1 MENSIQKRNPINT
14 IILIFATIIAVS
26 SGTFIYNNGIRYF
39 LLFFLLLF
47 LLIPTKK
54 NKVSYK
60 KNTMVLFYTLFTI
73 CTIISV
79 IYSVDKFNTLKYAFI
94 YLSCLAFLNKSFE
107 ESQYSKL
114 VKYMDFFII
123 VFACSILISAAFKEL
138 MPQLYFLTSK
148 TAEEI
153 ERDISKG
160 AFAGLA
166 GDRAEAA
173 LLMLVGI
180 SLCWSQFCS
189 KTKRI
194 VIIVL
199 KMILLYLAL
208 FLTSKRTLFV
218 CSLII
223 PVLAL
228 LLFSKG
234 KRKVILIVLAIIGV
248 IVFGYL
254 MNNVSVFQNIMVR
267 LNKIDDL
274 ETMNGRSK
282 LWTVSLNMLQTKP
295 VLGYGFNTFNKVAND
310 LGVRYGGSLGAEW
323 IYQGH
328 NVYLQILGELG
339 VIGFILYLGIFIS
352 FFYQV
357 FKIHK
362 MREKLTNRQ
371 QEGLYFCTFLMI
383 VILIYS
389 ITGNCAYYLN
399 QVFIQAILI
408 GYISTLYRNIRKKGN
423 DQNEKQDRSTYIS

>member
-1 MENSIQKRNPINT
+1 MTNSIPKRNPINT
-14 IILIFATIIAVS
+14 IILVFATIIAVS
-26 SGTFIYNNGIRYF
+26 SGTFIYDNGIRYF
-39 LLFFLLLF
+39 LLFFMLLF
-47 LLIPTKK
+47 LLVPTNK

-60 KNTMVLFYTLFTI
+60 KNTMILFYTLFSIHTM
-73 CTIISV
+73 ISV
-79 IYSVDKFNTLKYAFI
+79 IYSVDKINTLKYSFI
-94 YLSCLAFLNKSFE
+94 YLSCLVFANKSFDE
-107 ESQYSKL
+107 NQYGKL
-114 VKYMDFFII
+114 FKYIEFFII
-123 VFACSILISAAFKEL
+123 IFACSILISAIFKDL

-153 ERDISKG
+153 ERDISTG

-180 SLCWSQFCS
+180 SLCWGQFCS
-189 KTKRI
+189 KTKKTS
-194 VIIVL
+194 IIVL
-199 KMILLYLAL
+199 KMILVYLAL

-234 KRKVILIVLAIIGV
+234 KRKVTLIILVIIGA

-254 MNNVSVFQNIMVR
+254 MNNVPVFQNIIVR

-282 LWTVSLNMLQTKP
+282 LWTVSLNMLKTKP
-295 VLGYGFNTFNKVAND
+295 IFGYGFNTFNKVANEW
-310 LGVRYGGSLGAEW
+310 GVRYGGSLGAEW

-328 NVYLQILGELG
+328 NSYLQILGELG
-339 VIGFILYLGIFIS
+339 VIGFMLYLGIFIS

-362 MREKLTNRQ
+362 RKEELTKNQ
-371 QEGLYFCTFLMI
+371 QEGLLFCTFLMI
-383 VILIYS
+383 VLLIYS

-399 QVFIQAILI
+399 QIFIQAILI
-408 GYISTLYRNIRKKGN
+408 GYISTLYKSIKRKGN
-423 DQNEKQDRSTYIS
+423 DQDENQGGNTYIS